1 MHEHVTN
8 YLTAYCHGELGPEES
23 CKVAHHLRQ
32 CPQCRVEYDEM
43 RFAVHCAEHL
53 VKVEA
58 PEGLWKQIDAALDDP
73 RQVAKARSE
82 RRNWWAWL
90 EWFDMAPSW
99 ATLAAAC
106 ATLVFGIWL
115 GARVMRPV
123 TTRTGSS
130 QASRVQQASVLP
142 VVFDLGA
149 YLAPIQAAPR
159 AESYDVVTSAPPR
172 FQACE
177 KKTLLDLGLAHV
189 LERISPLDGFELH
202 QTRFQDYEGQR
213 VVQLVYSGA
222 GEAFSVFVGPSPV
235 QFRFGQEY
243 SYETVVGG
251 IPTRKV
257 DCPYQKSYAF
267 AGGQRKFVI
276 ISKSLDEERALQ
288 VMQFFLNA
296 ELISAQDR
304 SR

>member
-1 MHEHVTN
+1 MQDHVTS

-32 CPQCRVEYDEM
+32 CPACRVEYDEM
-43 RFAVHCAEHL
+43 RFAVHCGEHL

-73 RQVAKARSE
+73 CQLAQARVE

-90 EWFDMAPSW
+90 DLAPSW
-99 ATLAAAC
+99 VTLAGAC
-106 ATLVFGIWL
+106 AMLVFGIWL

-123 TTRTGSS
+123 TTLTAAN
-130 QASRVQQASVLP
+130 QAANAQPASMMP
-142 VVFDLGA
+142 VIFDLGA

-159 AESYDVVTSAPPR
+159 AESYEVVTSAPPR

-177 KKTLLDLGLAHV
+177 KKTLLDLGLSHV
-189 LERISPLDGFELH
+189 LEHISPLEGFELH

-222 GEAFSVFVGPSPV
+222 GEAFSVFVGPRQV

-243 SYETVVGG
+243 SYATVVGG
-251 IPTRKV
+251 IPARKV

-267 AGGQRKFVI
+267 EGGHRKFVI
-276 ISKSLDEERALQ
+276 ISKSLDEKRALE

-296 ELISAQDR
+296 ELLSAQQ
-304 SR
+304 